1 MAKDKIYVIPVD
13 GLAVVKPGNR
23 ALADRMIRSE
33 GEYVPAVSYY
43 LRAVR
48 DGALKIGEPPKP
60 KPKPKAKPASKPK
73 AEKPKAEK
81 LPVSKTAKS
90 KAKSSS
96 KKSESKTTS
105 PKD

>member
-1 MAKDKIYVIPVD
+1 MAKDKIYVIPVA
-13 GLAVVKPGNR
+13 GVAVVKPGNR
-23 ALADRMIRSE
+23 AMADRMIRPE

-60 KPKPKAKPASKPK
+60 KAKPASKPK

-81 LPVSKTAKS
+81 SPAPKTAKS

-105 PKD
+105 PKE

>member
-1 MAKDKIYVIPVD
+1 MAKDKIYVIPVA

-23 ALADRMIRSE
+23 ALADRMIRPE

-48 DGALKIGEPPKP
+48 AGALKIGEPP

-73 AEKPKAEK
+73 AEQPKAEK
-81 LPVSKTAKS
+81 TPASKTAKS

>member
-1 MAKDKIYVIPVD
+1 MAKDKIYVIPVS

-23 ALADRMIRSE
+23 AMADRMIRPE

-60 KPKPKAKPASKPK
+60 KPKAKPASKPNPSIQDGQK
-73 AEKPKAEK
+73 QGQELEQKERIENHQPEGLTHGA
-81 LPVSKTAKS
+81 
-90 KAKSSS
+90 
-96 KKSESKTTS
+96 
-105 PKD
+105 

>member
-1 MAKDKIYVIPVD
+1 MAKDKIYVIPVE

-23 ALADRMIRSE
+23 AMADRMIRPE

-60 KPKPKAKPASKPK
+60 KPKAKPASKPK
-73 AEKPKAEK
+73 AEKSPA
-81 LPVSKTAKS
+81 SKTAKS

-105 PKD
+105 LKD